1 MKCTHCGADLDD
13 RSPYCPVC
21 GAPNPYGASSD
32 DDLYAETDD
41 LTEYAQAQQPPK
53 REKASRTSN
62 ILVIVVAIVCA
73 VAVGVAARYFLLVK
87 PGHSGGSQ
95 SAGTSQSASSES
107 GTSPSKSRKSTASS
121 SSSSSSS
128 SDWMNRTYILPN
140 STTEYLSS
148 SDIAGF
154 SSKECNYALNEIY
167 AREGR
172 RFKAVE
178 LQRYFNSKSWYD
190 GTIDPDDFDDN
201 YALTDVERANVELL
215 KQAME
220 ERGGYTPE

>member
-1 MKCTHCGADLDD
+1 
-13 RSPYCPVC
+13 
-21 GAPNPYGASSD
+21 
-32 DDLYAETDD
+32 
-41 LTEYAQAQQPPK
+41 
-53 REKASRTSN
+53 
-62 ILVIVVAIVCA
+62 
-73 VAVGVAARYFLLVK
+73 
-87 PGHSGGSQ
+87 
-95 SAGTSQSASSES
+95 
-107 GTSPSKSRKSTASS
+107 
-121 SSSSSSS
+121 
-128 SDWMNRTYILPN
+128 MNRTYILPN

-220 ERGGYTPE
+220 DRGGYTPE